1 MYKRFIWMIFLD
13 SCIKFVY
20 KFLENFFFL
29 FKFFLLDKWFLF
41 FNSLFL
47 LIYINFLNYF

>member
-1 MYKRFIWMIFLD
+1 MYKRFIWMILLD

-29 FKFFLLDKWFLF
+29 FKFFLLEKWFLF